1 MNRHYLRTVA
11 FQSLYEW
18 DFLSDRKPEESVEI
32 LNRQLKHIKEQDK
45 EISRE
50 DQEFIEDLFSGTIEN
65 SKKIDQEL
73 TEAAPEWPL
82 QQIASID
89 RNIIKL
95 AIYELNYMDTP
106 PKVVINEAIELAKT
120 FGSETSP
127 KFVNGV
133 LGTIFKRSP
142 KYIKEE
148 KEENE
153 SA

>member
-18 DFLSDRKPEESVEI
+18 DFLDKREEKETGDI
-32 LNRQLKHIKEQDK
+32 LNRQIKHVREQDK
-45 EISRE
+45 ELTSEDHDFISK
-50 DQEFIEDLFSGTIEN
+50 LFRGTIEN
-65 SKKIDQEL
+65 STDIDKEL
-73 TEAAPEWPL
+73 SEAAPEWPL

-89 RNIIKL
+89 RNVLKL
-95 AIYELNYMDTP
+95 AIYELNYMETP

-142 KYIKEE
+142 KYNAEE
-148 KEENE
+148 DDR
-153 SA
+153 S

>member
-18 DFLSDRKPEESVEI
+18 DFIEDRKSDESAPILDRQIDHIEEQEREVSGED
-32 LNRQLKHIKEQDK
+32 LNFIKE
-45 EISRE
+45 
-50 DQEFIEDLFSGTIEN
+50 LFEGAIKN
-65 SKKIDQEL
+65 SEKIDNEL
-73 TEAAPEWPL
+73 SEAAPEWPL
-82 QQIASID
+82 SQIASVD
-89 RNIIKL
+89 RNVLRL
-95 AIYELNYMDTP
+95 AIFELNYLETP

-142 KYIKEE
+142 KYKLEPE
-148 KEENE
+148 TENE
-153 SA
+153 

>member
-18 DFLSDRKPEESVEI
+18 DFSDQRKPNDTTEI
-32 LNRQLKHIKEQDK
+32 LNRQIDHIKEQEKDLTS
-45 EISRE
+45 EDHDFISK
-50 DQEFIEDLFSGTIEN
+50 LFRGTIEN
-65 SKKIDQEL
+65 SINIDQEL
-73 TEAAPEWPL
+73 SEAAPEWPL

-89 RNIIKL
+89 RNVLKL
-95 AIYELNYMDTP
+95 AIYELNYMETP

-142 KYIKEE
+142 KYKPEE
-148 KEENE
+148 DERTQ
-153 SA
+153 